1 MAAEHHPDFE
11 QLEVSW
17 ALALRSDGY
26 AKNTLLTYKRALQDF
41 AGWYAKE
48 HPGLGPC
55 DIDRDHLRLWIVK
68 LRDSVAPAT
77 ASVRFTGMRQFCL
90 WMLAEG
96 EISEN
101 VTTGIRS
108 PSPGE
113 PHTPV
118 LCADDIRAL
127 LAACSGN
134 DFAARRDTAVIM
146 TLVDGGL
153 RLAEVADL
161 RLEDADL
168 RDRILFVTGKGTNRS
183 GPRRRAVPIGVKAAR
198 SIDRYVRERRRH
210 PYAHQPKL
218 WLGAQ
223 SKPELTRKGIE
234 GIVRRVGER
243 AGVPVHPHQ
252 FRHTWA
258 SEFRAA
264 GGEEGDL
271 MVLGGW
277 RSRSML
283 DRYGKAAAADRARDS
298 YRARSLGDR
307 L

>member
-1 MAAEHHPDFE
+1 MVADQRPDFAHL
-11 QLEVSW
+11 QVSW
-17 ALALRSDGY
+17 MLALRSDGY
-26 AKNTLLTYKRALQDF
+26 AQNTLLTYKRAFENF
-41 AGWYAKE
+41 ADWFARD

-55 DIDRDHLRLWIVK
+55 DITREHLRLWIVSM
-68 LRDSVAPAT
+68 RDNGAPAT
-77 ASVRFTGMRQFCL
+77 ASVRFAGIRKFCK
-90 WMLAEG
+90 WMLDEG
-96 EISEN
+96 EIGED
-101 VTTGIRS
+101 VTLGILA

-113 PHTPV
+113 AHTPV
-118 LCADDIRAL
+118 VSRDGIKAL
-127 LAACSGN
+127 LAACAGN
-134 DFAARRDTAVIM
+134 DFVCRRDTAVIM
-146 TLVDGGL
+146 ILLDGGL

-161 RLEDADL
+161 QLEDVDL

-183 GPRRRAVPIGVKAAR
+183 GPRRRAVPIGVKTAR
-198 SIDRYVRERRRH
+198 SVDRYVRERRRH
-210 PYAHQPKL
+210 PYAEQPKL

-223 SKPELTRKGIE
+223 NKPALTRKGIE
-234 GIVRRVGER
+234 GIVRRAGQR
-243 AGVPVHPHQ
+243 ADVPVHPHQ

-283 DRYGKAAAADRARDS
+283 DRYGKAAADSARDS
-298 YRARSLGDR
+298 YRTRSLGDR

>member
-1 MAAEHHPDFE
+1 VAIDQHPDFA

-17 ALALRSDGY
+17 TLALRSDGY
-26 AKNTLLTYKRALQDF
+26 ARNTLLTYRRALQDF
-41 AGWYAKE
+41 AAWYAEE

-55 DIDRDHLRLWIVK
+55 DIDRDHLRLWIVHM
-68 LRDSVAPAT
+68 RDTVSRAT
-77 ASVRFTGMRQFCL
+77 AGVRFAGIRKFCK
-90 WMLAEG
+90 WMLEEG
-96 EISEN
+96 EITDD
-101 VTTGIRS
+101 VTLGIRA

-118 LCADDIRAL
+118 LSADSLRAL
-127 LAACSGN
+127 LAACAGN
-134 DFAARRDTAVIM
+134 DFVARRDTAVIM
-146 TLVDGGL
+146 TLADGGL
-153 RLAEVADL
+153 RLAEVAGL
-161 RLEDADL
+161 QLADVDIQ
-168 RDRILFVTGKGTNRS
+168 DRILFVVGKGTNRS
-183 GPRRRAVPIGVKAAR
+183 GPRRRAVPLGVKAAR
-198 SIDRYVRERRRH
+198 SLDRYIRERRRH
-210 PYAHQPKL
+210 PYAHLPAL

-223 SKPELTRKGIE
+223 SKPALTRKGIE
-234 GIVRRVGER
+234 GIVRRTGER
-243 AGVPVHPHQ
+243 AGVSVHPHQ

-283 DRYGKAAAADRARDS
+283 DRYGKAAASDRARDS
-298 YRARSLGDR
+298 YRSRSLGDR

>member
-1 MAAEHHPDFE
+1 MTAAQHPDFE
-11 QLEVSW
+11 HLQVSW
-17 ALALRSDGY
+17 TLALRSDGY
-26 AKNTLLTYKRALQDF
+26 AHNTLLTYKRALEDF
-41 AGWYAKE
+41 AAWFAAEY
-48 HPGLGPC
+48 PGLGPC
-55 DIDRDHLRLWIVK
+55 DIGRDHLRLWIVQM
-68 LRDSVAPAT
+68 RDTVSPAT
-77 ASVRFTGMRQFCL
+77 AGVRFCGMRQFCK
-90 WMLAEG
+90 WMLEEG
-96 EISEN
+96 EITQD
-101 VTTGIRS
+101 VTLGIRS

-118 LCADDIRAL
+118 LSTDAIRAL
-127 LAACSGN
+127 LAACAGN
-134 DFAARRDTAVIM
+134 DFVSRRDTAVIM

-161 RLEDADL
+161 RLSDVEL

-198 SIDRYVRERRRH
+198 CLDRYVRERRRH
-210 PYAHQPKL
+210 PYAQQPKL

-223 SKPELTRKGIE
+223 SKPQLTRKGIE

-243 AGVPVHPHQ
+243 AGVSVHPHQ